1 MPYFSQCDSQWGNEQ
16 LGGCT
21 DETICS
27 AGCAMSSVAMALKY
41 YGAIVDPSQLN
52 TWLTNNCGYIYR
64 DSNNI
69 SHCGGC
75 NIVWGTAA
83 NYATGVSVSLIW
95 DNNFQTLRQTLDSGK
110 PVLVRVR
117 NNEHS
122 VVVTGY
128 SGNNPYTYYIN
139 DPASRTKTTLADY
152 GNTFSGPMVIYS
164 GPTMPVPSISFT
176 WANNHA
182 ISTPGQIVRDRD
194 TNWTFSGTASGNA
207 GVSRVECRID
217 GNSGR
222 GWSNASGTTSWTYT
236 ANGLTGRNKITCRAY
251 DPRDYASAPYI
262 LDLHVDTAAPTTS
275 RSFSK
280 QPAHNDWYPPMDVIF
295 TAQDNGSGV
304 GSYIFRA
311 DVDKIFYRVN
321 GGAWQTT
328 NGQQAAVNL
337 STTGIY
343 TIDYYAVDNVGNQEA
358 TKSLTAKVDATP
370 PVMPTTATETHG
382 VISGQWQRNIS
393 DPAFT
398 WAAATDSGS
407 GVAGYFIEWPTWS
420 GMVQTPAFNPP
431 AVRTGSYP
439 LRVQA
444 VDAAG
449 NRSDF
454 VTLFTF
460 NYDGTAPAA
469 PAIQNLDGVGSGVWQ
484 NQVRTPN
491 FAWPTPYDAGSGV
504 VGYYRYWGP
513 DAQGTSDTLVTVN
526 TFASTEPF
534 CTADNACESY
544 LRLRSEDG
552 VGWQSEWATF
562 ALRYD
567 GAPPTAMLVANYGQ
581 PVVHQT
587 TVHLAVDASDLGS
600 GVAQMRLSNNQ
611 TTWSTWLPYTPQ
623 LYWEIPAVG
632 RRNHDI
638 YLQVL
643 DHAGNVSGII
653 STTVH
658 FDVNAPLPKSES
670 FHLWDSLVPAGGG
683 IVTSTTHIQ
692 RVTVGQPSETIAMH
706 STQYLLNPGFQAGA
720 LAAPLQ
726 VPTATTYT
734 NLGALFASAT
744 TTATAIASNNFRLYG
759 SMGQPSHM
767 QTISSTRFV
776 ADLGFWA
783 GAARTMTPTPPP
795 PPEPPI
801 PPECEFYSLSI
812 NDGALFTRVPQVT
825 LNMCGPD
832 PAQVMVSNDGGFGG
846 ATWQPYTE
854 ALSWTLTT
862 YGNTIIPRFVYA
874 RYKDS
879 QGYIYGNF
887 MDDIIYDPT
896 APLVVAAFDPLEL
909 PADGV
914 TLQTRGAYILQQAA
928 RPAYVVNTAQTEL
941 FLSASDDSS
950 GLAAMQVSTRA
961 DFADAAWEP
970 FAAVVPVSFTEDG
983 THTLY
988 VRTRDEAGNI
998 STAFGQQVIV
1008 DTTPPTIPL
1017 TGTLEVLEGVVGP
1030 NTMTVTLAISATD
1043 VTGGISGTILLPWDQ
1058 AGSGIGDVRV
1068 SLSPAFTDTLWVS
1081 YMPLLPTP
1089 IRFTGE
1095 LTPTLYVQLRDLAG
1109 NVSTVYTT
1117 TYLVDVEPPYGGAEI
1132 IAQEGSLATLWLGAE
1147 DDLSAVT
1154 RVWLSPDYWFFD
1166 DVAVVAYQETLE
1178 WDMGDS
1184 TTLYVRFEDAVGN
1197 VSMPTWTWP
1206 YEPDYQEHTV
1216 YLPLVIRQ

>member
-1 MPYFSQCDSQWGNEQ
+1 MTWNSTNGNQ
-16 LGGCT
+16 AVLNLSNTGT
-21 DETICS
+21 YNIR
-27 AGCAMSSVAMALKY
+27 Y
-41 YGAIVDPSQLN
+41 YAE
-52 TWLTNNCGYIYR
+52 
-64 DSNNI
+64 
-69 SHCGGC
+69 
-75 NIVWGTAA
+75 
-83 NYATGVSVSLIW
+83 
-95 DNNFQTLRQTLDSGK
+95 DNA
-110 PVLVRVR
+110 V
-117 NNEHS
+117 
-122 VVVTGY
+122 
-128 SGNNPYTYYIN
+128 
-139 DPASRTKTTLADY
+139 
-152 GNTFSGPMVIYS
+152 
-164 GPTMPVPSISFT
+164 
-176 WANNHA
+176 
-182 ISTPGQIVRDRD
+182 
-194 TNWTFSGTASGNA
+194 ASG
-207 GVSRVECRID
+207 
-217 GNSGR
+217 
-222 GWSNASGTTSWTYT
+222 
-236 ANGLTGRNKITCRAY
+236 
-251 DPRDYASAPYI
+251 
-262 LDLHVDTAAPTTS
+262 
-275 RSFSK
+275 
-280 QPAHNDWYPPMDVIF
+280 
-295 TAQDNGSGV
+295 
-304 GSYIFRA
+304 
-311 DVDKIFYRVN
+311 
-321 GGAWQTT
+321 
-328 NGQQAAVNL
+328 
-337 STTGIY
+337 
-343 TIDYYAVDNVGNQEA
+343 VGNQEV
-358 TKSLTAKVDATP
+358 TKPLTVKVDAIP
-370 PVMPTTATETHG
+370 PVMPTSATETHG
-382 VISGQWQRNIS
+382 VVSGQWQRNIS
-393 DPAFT
+393 APAFT
-398 WAAATDSGS
+398 WAAATDNGS

-444 VDAAG
+444 IDAAG
-449 NRSDF
+449 NRSNF

-460 NYDGTAPAA
+460 NYDDTAPAA

-513 DAQGTSDTLVTVN
+513 DAQGTSGTLVTAN
-526 TFASTEPF
+526 TFASATPF
-534 CTADNACESY
+534 CALDNACTSY
-544 LRLRSEDG
+544 LRLRSQDG
-552 VGWQSEWATF
+552 VGWQSEWTTF

-567 GAPPTAMLVANYGQ
+567 GAPPTATLTANYGQ

-600 GVAQMRLSNNQ
+600 GAAQMRLSNNQ

-638 YLQVL
+638 YLQML

-653 STTVH
+653 STTVY
-658 FDVNAPLPKSES
+658 FDVNAPLPKSEN

-683 IVTSTTHIQ
+683 IVTSTAHIQ
-692 RVTVGQPSETIAMH
+692 RVTVGQPAETVAMH

-744 TTATAIASNNFRLYG
+744 TTATAISSSKYRLYG

-767 QTISSTRFV
+767 RTISSTRFV

-783 GAARTMTPTPPP
+783 GAARNVTPTPPP
-795 PPEPPI
+795 PPEPTL

-846 ATWQPYTE
+846 ATWQPYTS

-909 PADGV
+909 PVGGV
-914 TLQTRGAYILQQAA
+914 TLQTRGAYILQQAV
-928 RPAYVVNTAQTEL
+928 RPAYVLNTAQAEL

-950 GLAAMQVSTRA
+950 GLAAMQGSTRA
-961 DFADAAWEP
+961 DFADADWES
-970 FAAVVPVSFTEDG
+970 FTAVVPVSFTEDG

-998 STAFGQQVIV
+998 STAFGQQVLV
-1008 DTTPPTIPL
+1008 DTTPTTIPPS
-1017 TGTLEVLEGVVGP
+1017 GVLEVLEGVVGP

-1043 VTGGISGTILLPWDQ
+1043 S
-1058 AGSGIGDVRV
+1058 GSGVGDARV
-1068 SLSPAFTDTLWVS
+1068 SLSPAFTDTLWVP
-1081 YMPLLPTP
+1081 YTTTLPTP

-1095 LTPTLYVQLRDLAG
+1095 LTPTLYVQLRDLTG

-1132 IAQEGSLATLWLGAE
+1132 IAQEGSLVTLRLSAE

-1154 RVWLSPDYWFFD
+1154 RVWLSPDY
-1166 DVAVVAYQETLE
+1166 
-1178 WDMGDS
+1178 
-1184 TTLYVRFEDAVGN
+1184 
-1197 VSMPTWTWP
+1197 
-1206 YEPDYQEHTV
+1206 
-1216 YLPLVIRQ
+1216 